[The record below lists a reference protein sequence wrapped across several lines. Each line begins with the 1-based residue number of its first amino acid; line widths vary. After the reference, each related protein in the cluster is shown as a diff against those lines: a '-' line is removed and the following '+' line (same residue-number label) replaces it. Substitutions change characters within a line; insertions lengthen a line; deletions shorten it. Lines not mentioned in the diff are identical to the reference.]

1 MNMSNIHCYNEGQE
15 VPNILPITLEKRDT
29 QFKDTNQGEMETLN
43 FSGIIMEEDQIFVS
57 FPKHYSG
64 NNTNILDDIQLL
76 FKTIMKHRQENA
88 KLYLTKSVN
97 LKTNFPFTPFF
108 DIYTYYQKYG
118 IYNEEFTEITSGYNG
133 QISWKDTIKNSNK
146 VVSNKGLMFLPFS
159 IKNKSKKD
167 VLISECMAY
176 AIDYT
181 IEKFSLFIQLPK
193 VGGNSLQKNLNEN
206 RHYIIRELYNAKKN
220 TFKDIHRQ
228 LISNLILFFE
238 DLPSGGTY
246 YLKHYTFSS
255 IWEKIVEHYLN
266 YHFEKIAFGEL
277 IFKNNLNYHN
287 QFTKHVFHPN
297 ILNEKQNIQPDHYF
311 YKNGEQYIFDAKYY
325 NKLDGI
331 DYKQLAYYFILKNYS
346 EKRSLDFVKK
356 HKITH
361 NALLLPGDKQQKI
374 HFKFKPEYNPEESN
388 FIIYEYYLN
397 VKKGM
402 ESYLYRQ

>member
-1 MNMSNIHCYNEGQE
+1 M
-15 VPNILPITLEKRDT
+15 
-29 QFKDTNQGEMETLN
+29 
-43 FSGIIMEEDQIFVS
+43 
-57 FPKHYSG
+57 
-64 NNTNILDDIQLL
+64 
-76 FKTIMKHRQENA
+76 
-88 KLYLTKSVN
+88 
-97 LKTNFPFTPFF
+97 
-108 DIYTYYQKYG
+108 
-118 IYNEEFTEITSGYNG
+118 
-133 QISWKDTIKNSNK
+133 
-146 VVSNKGLMFLPFS
+146 
-159 IKNKSKKD
+159 
-167 VLISECMAY
+167 
-176 AIDYT
+176 
-181 IEKFSLFIQLPK
+181 
-193 VGGNSLQKNLNEN
+193 
-206 RHYIIRELYNAKKN
+206 
-220 TFKDIHRQ
+220 
-228 LISNLILFFE
+228 ISNLILFFE

-346 EKRSLDFVKK
+346 EKKSLDFVKK

-361 NALLLPGDKQQKI
+361 NALLLPGDRQQKI

-397 VKKGM
+397 VKKGWNHI
-402 ESYLYRQ
+402 STDNKSIHLKIKLLTT